1 MYKRQLKELERKILG
16 AEENAVRLEYQLFC
30 DIRETLKKAL
40 PRLNATAGAL
50 KTLDAL
56 LSLARVAQENEYVR
70 PTINDEG
77 RFDIVDGRHPVVEE
91 GLGRAL
97 FVPNDTHLDK
107 DHRVMIITGPNMA
120 GKSTYMRQV
129 ALIAL
134 MAHMG
139 SFVPAASAD
148 IALTDRIFTRV
159 GASDDLYGCLLY
171 TSRCV

>member
-1 MYKRQLKELERKILG
+1 MPYRYTRKQTLANCERFITEELKELERKILG

-91 GLGRAL
+91 GLGPRCSC
-97 FVPNDTHLDK
+97 PTTPIWT
-107 DHRVMIITGPNMA
+107 RTTG
-120 GKSTYMRQV
+120 
-129 ALIAL
+129 
-134 MAHMG
+134 
-139 SFVPAASAD
+139 
-148 IALTDRIFTRV
+148 
-159 GASDDLYGCLLY
+159 
-171 TSRCV
+171 